1 MSRLVSPLNTLQKW
15 RDSSGKNEDLIE
27 CHKNGVKR
35 RKCHLRETKSAKFR
49 GGGECPETSALKNT
63 PYFPPKLKRGWNL
76 CRSDN
81 LENQIHFLAE
91 LHFHLVPSLFLL
103 L

>member
-15 RDSSGKNEDLIE
+15 RDSSGKNENLIE
-27 CHKNGVKR
+27 CHKNGVKS

-76 CRSDN
+76 DLQVRQSGESN
-81 LENQIHFLAE
+81 SI
-91 LHFHLVPSLFLL
+91 PG
-103 L
+103 